1 MPKYNICIVPKGQ
14 SSCDE
19 MLPSSGF
26 LGRGYSTAEDEAQVR
41 SNYQKLVNKGKIE
54 SIGQANEI
62 IIKKHLINPAGDIS
76 NYQWRIFP
84 PGTDIDKHVK
94 SSSEEDK
101 IVESNQ
107 KDRGLEQFA
116 SQIETKNAELAT
128 CHQALQEKEDELQQ
142 LNTKYNTDIKN
153 LTEQNRMQ
161 SEGITTKPNVVE
173 ILKNPEVLEIIKAR
187 TNSSNSVQNVAS
199 EGGRRKTQKH
209 RKKRKNTRKKYTKRR
224 KYSRRP
230 RTR

>member
-41 SNYQKLVNKGKIE
+41 SNYQKLVDKGKIE
-54 SIGQANEI
+54 NIGPADEI
-62 IIKKHLINPAGDIS
+62 VIKKHPIKNSAGDIT

-84 PGTDIDKHVK
+84 SDVNNTSYYSQKV
-94 SSSEEDK
+94 SE
-101 IVESNQ
+101 I
-107 KDRGLEQFA
+107 
-116 SQIETKNAELAT
+116 T
-128 CHQALQEKEDELQQ
+128 CNKALQEKEDELQQ
-142 LNTKYNTDIKN
+142 LNTKYDTDIKN

-161 SEGITTKPNVVE
+161 AEGITPNQHVVE
-173 ILKNPEVLEIIKAR
+173 ILQDPEVLEVIKAR
-187 TNSSNSVQNVAS
+187 TDPSNSVQNVAS
-199 EGGRRKTQKH
+199 EGGRRKTKKH
-209 RKKRKNTRKKYTKRR
+209 RKKRKSSRKKYTKRR

>member
-1 MPKYNICIVPKGQ
+1 MPKYNICLVPKGQ

-26 LGRGYSTAEDEAQVR
+26 LGRGYSTAEDKAQVM

-54 SIGQANEI
+54 SIGPANGI
-62 IIKKHLINPAGDIS
+62 VIVKHPIKNTVGNIT

-101 IVESNQ
+101 IVE
-107 KDRGLEQFA
+107 F
-116 SQIETKNAELAT
+116 ETKNAELAT
-128 CHQALQEKEDELQQ
+128 CHQNLQEKNAELQQ
-142 LNTKYNTDIKN
+142 LNTKYYTDIKN

-161 SEGITTKPNVVE
+161 AEGITTKQNVVE
-173 ILKNPEVLEIIKAR
+173 ILKDPEVLDVIKVR
-187 TNSSNSVQNVAS
+187 TDPSNSVQNVAS
-199 EGGRRKTQKH
+199 EGGRRKTKKH
-209 RKKRKNTRKKYTKRR
+209 RKKRKSSRKKYTKRR